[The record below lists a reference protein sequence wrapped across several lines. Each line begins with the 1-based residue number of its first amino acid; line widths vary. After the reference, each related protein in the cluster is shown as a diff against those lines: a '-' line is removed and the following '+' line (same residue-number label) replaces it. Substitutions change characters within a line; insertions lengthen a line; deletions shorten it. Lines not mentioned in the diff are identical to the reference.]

1 VAFKGLD
8 VRNDMP
14 KKDTS
19 LFELMQRAVTQSHHV
34 GPALLL
40 DLTTQMNRAEH
51 YPRVSL
57 NQLSA
62 VLAAV
67 AAASSE
73 SVAER
78 CLSCLV
84 HKSDAQKPTKKQDL
98 NRIFCGALNWILLP
112 ANGLTQPWDPMGISV
127 LPEFYP

>member
-1 VAFKGLD
+1 
-8 VRNDMP
+8 M
-14 KKDTS
+14 
-19 LFELMQRAVTQSHHV
+19 
-34 GPALLL
+34 
-40 DLTTQMNRAEH
+40 
-51 YPRVSL
+51 

-98 NRIFCGALNWILLP
+98 NRIFCGALNRILLP
-112 ANGLTQPWDPMGISV
+112 ANALTHPWDPMGISV